1 MARAG
6 TARGRDAESEA
17 TRRTILEHAAHLIAT
32 GGAERLS
39 IRELCARA
47 GVTAPTIYHH
57 FGDKAALVDRVVDDA
72 FAEFDRAFAR
82 RSVPADPVE
91 RLRWSFGRYVEFGL
105 RHPEHYRLMFEGATI
120 RSTAGALASYDA
132 LRRGIAAI
140 DAAGRLRVGVE
151 EGTAASW
158 AAVHG
163 VTSLAIRGALQ
174 QQASAITI
182 MREALIAH
190 ITHDAG
196 RRAPR
201 LAAARNERSRQ

>member
-1 MARAG
+1 MARMGA
-6 TARGRDAESEA
+6 ARGRDAESEA

-57 FGDKAALVDRVVDDA
+57 FGDKAALIDRVVDDA
-72 FAEFDRAFAR
+72 FAEFDRTFAR
-82 RSVPADPVE
+82 RTVPADPVE

-174 QQASAITI
+174 QQASAIAI
-182 MREALIAH
+182 MREALIAY
-190 ITHDAG
+190 IARAAG

-201 LAAARNERSRQ
+201 LAARNERSRQ